1 MPATKEQTPKAK
13 STGGLDEY
21 IQSMQAYLAKVDR
34 DRDNSPELCR
44 TDLLAIR
51 QHFGNMKLHSSKS
64 LQLVSSSPKKN
75 YAK

>member
-1 MPATKEQTPKAK
+1 MDQKPKAK

-34 DRDNSPELCR
+34 ERDDSPELCR
-44 TDLLAIR
+44 KDLVAIR
-51 QHFGNMKLHSSKS
+51 QHFSNMRVSSSRS
-64 LQLVSSSPKKN
+64 LSLVSSSPKKN